1 MIIVMMMMMMI
12 MIIKVVMVMMT
23 MMIMMVI
30 GAAIQKYL
38 DAIVVES
45 ETEAVQDMELETPDL

>member
-1 MIIVMMMMMMI
+1 MIIIVMMMLI
-12 MIIKVVMVMMT
+12 
-23 MMIMMVI
+23 I

-38 DAIVVES
+38 DAIVVEN

>member
-1 MIIVMMMMMMI
+1 MIIIVMMMMMI
-12 MIIKVVMVMMT
+12 
-23 MMIMMVI
+23 I

-38 DAIVVES
+38 DAIVVEN

>member
-1 MIIVMMMMMMI
+1 MIIIVMMMMI
-12 MIIKVVMVMMT
+12 
-23 MMIMMVI
+23 I

-38 DAIVVES
+38 DAIVVEN

>member
-1 MIIVMMMMMMI
+1 MIIIVMMM
-12 MIIKVVMVMMT
+12 II
-23 MMIMMVI
+23 I

-38 DAIVVES
+38 DAIVVEN